1 VECLFEFLQ
10 TIEQNDSSKEGVLSL
25 QKLDALLPYDASS
38 LVSRVALASFL
49 SLVVLWTRIGFS
61 SSDNASVS
69 ADFAP
74 SPSKR
79 HLPIVYGS
87 DGS

>member
-1 VECLFEFLQ
+1 VEYLFGFLQ
-10 TIEQNDSSKEGVLSL
+10 PIEQNGSSKEGVLSL
-25 QKLDALLPYDASS
+25 QKLDALPPCDASS
-38 LVSRVALASFL
+38 PMSRVALAFFL
-49 SLVVLWTRIGFS
+49 SLVALWTRIGFS
-61 SSDNASVS
+61 FSDNASVS